1 MIVIGLT
8 GGIASGKSTISAALA
23 DRGATIVDADK
34 VGHEVYKPGSEGWQK
49 VVDAFGQQVVAEN
62 GEIDRKAL
70 GAIVFGDPAQRD
82 RLQSIVWPVM
92 KGTMARMIADFR
104 TQNAHVVVIE
114 AAVLLEA
121 GWQDLVEKLWVVTVP
136 PAVAEARLIARNG
149 LTSEQAQ
156 ARIAAQ
162 LSNDERTRHADAVI
176 DNSGSVADATARVAQ
191 LWDQL
196 AVAGAR

>member
-1 MIVIGLT
+1 
-8 GGIASGKSTISAALA
+8 

-92 KGTMARMIADFR
+92 KGMMARMIADFR

-136 PAVAEARLIARNG
+136 PAVAEARLITRNG
-149 LTSEQAQ
+149 LTSAQAQ

-162 LSNDERTRHADAVI
+162 LSNEERTRHADAVI
-176 DNSGSVADATARVAQ
+176 DNSGSVADAIARVAQ